1 MKLVEAFPVQISS
14 NGFEQFSNL
23 PLMQL
28 FDGPCLRYYDTFGGE
43 VFCFSIWK
51 SVTAVIRHPYIN
63 DINYSDKI
71 NNCFY
76 FYHKNGI

>member
-1 MKLVEAFPVQISS
+1 MSLS
-14 NGFEQFSNL
+14 NYKNFLGDSGKIVKKYFA
-23 PLMQL
+23 
-28 FDGPCLRYYDTFGGE
+28 LRYYDTFGGE
-43 VFCFSIWK
+43 AFCFSIWK

-71 NNCFY
+71 NNCCY